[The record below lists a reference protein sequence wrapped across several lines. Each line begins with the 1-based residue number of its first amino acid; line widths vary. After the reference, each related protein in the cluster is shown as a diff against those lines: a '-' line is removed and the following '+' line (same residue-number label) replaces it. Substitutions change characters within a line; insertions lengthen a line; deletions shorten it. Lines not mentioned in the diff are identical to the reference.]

1 MARLTGAE
9 AEALVAASCA
19 VARPLALKPDRYE
32 TSLAALLAAL
42 GEKPSLPSLT
52 LAIDLSVLM
61 NGDRLE
67 PLGPQT
73 VPGPL
78 KDAMRV
84 YEDHVLA
91 RLVAD
96 RRWTA
101 ITEAVAAAPK
111 DLRATAVGLLAGQLV
126 SRLERTG
133 EAKALNGPGVSQAV
147 VRRMAQRPA
156 DDVIQSGRTAL
167 QESPGTVELM
177 IQGFEALA
185 RAARRSKELL
195 TDAEV
200 FLLENVAA
208 LKGLGPRVTL
218 AQLAEVAQQ
227 VEDRLPVRMKT
238 SLSEGD
244 APTQLEE
251 ESAFPVGG
259 FSSISTVGSL
269 ENLVTSELIY
279 MDDPADPAAERP
291 DQFDIRFVEG
301 ELLYYARDESVAVRR
316 RRTLVLVFDASLDA
330 CRVQDEGERTQ
341 RMMFAL
347 GAGAAMVRR
356 LATWLEAEAVSFDLV
371 FTGANRRESPLKEE
385 MGVMGLL
392 LREWRERGQVELR
405 ESASLEEAVESAR
418 DLHRGRVQVV
428 VFGGPNVSSE
438 DADAVVVAS
447 DHGPAWGAVAEDR
460 PKGAGRA
467 SDAWAQVAR
476 EILEMLLGARSA
488 LRRQEVSSAEPRPQG
503 RAG

>member
-1 MARLTGAE
+1 MARLSSAE
-9 AEALVAASCA
+9 AEALLAASCA
-19 VARPLALKPDRYE
+19 VARPLALKGDRYE
-32 TSLAALLAAL
+32 VSLNALLAAL

-67 PLGPQT
+67 PLNAIPA
-73 VPGPL
+73 PL

-101 ITEAVAAAPK
+101 IIEAVAAAPK
-111 DLRATAVGLLAGQLV
+111 DLKAAAVGLLAGQLV

-133 EAKALNGPGVSQAV
+133 EGKALNGPGVSQAV
-147 VRRMAQRPA
+147 IRRVAQRPA
-156 DDVIQSGRTAL
+156 DEVIQNGRAVL
-167 QESPGTVELM
+167 QESPATVELM
-177 IQGFEALA
+177 VQGFEGLA

-259 FSSISTVGSL
+259 FSSISNVGSL

-279 MDDPADPAAERP
+279 MDDPADPSAERP

-316 RRTLVLVFDASLDA
+316 RRTLVLVFDGSLDG
-330 CRVQDEGERTQ
+330 CRVQDPGERTQ
-341 RMMFAL
+341 RLMFAL

-356 LATWLEAEAVSFDLV
+356 LAAWLEAEAVSFDLV
-371 FTGANRRESPLKEE
+371 FTGAHRRDSPLKEE

-392 LREWRERGQVELR
+392 LREWRERGQVQLR
-405 ESASLEEAVESAR
+405 EAASLEDAVTSAR
-418 DLHRGRVQVV
+418 GFHKGRLQVV
-428 VFGGPNVSSE
+428 VFGGPKVKAE
-438 DADAVVVAS
+438 GVDAVVLATEQ
-447 DHGPAWGAVAEDR
+447 GPAWGVGGEGPR
-460 PKGAGRA
+460 VSGRA
-467 SDAWAQVAR
+467 RDAWAQVAR
-476 EILEMLLGARSA
+476 EILETLLGARSA
-488 LRRQEVSSAEPRPQG
+488 LRRQEVSSSEPRAQG
-503 RAG
+503 RIG

>member
-1 MARLTGAE
+1 MARLTSAQAE
-9 AEALVAASCA
+9 GFLAASCA
-19 VARPLALKPDRYE
+19 MARPLALKGDRYE
-32 TSLAALLAAL
+32 LSINAVLAAL

-52 LAIDLSVLM
+52 LAIDLTVLM

-67 PLGPQT
+67 PLSPTGIPT
-73 VPGPL
+73 AM
-78 KDAMRV
+78 KDAMRA

-101 ITEAVAAAPK
+101 ITEAFAAAPH
-111 DLRATAVGLLAGQLV
+111 DLKAAAVGLLSSQLV

-147 VRRMAQRPA
+147 VRRSAQRPA
-156 DDVIQSGRTAL
+156 EEVLAQGWAAL
-167 QESPGTVELM
+167 HENPEVVDAM
-177 IQGFEALA
+177 VQGFEALA

-208 LKGLGPRVTL
+208 LRGLGPRVTM
-218 AQLAEVAQQ
+218 AQLAEIAQQ

-238 SLSEGD
+238 SVSEGE

-279 MDDPADPAAERP
+279 MDDPADPKAERP
-291 DQFDIRFVEG
+291 DQFDVRFVEG

-316 RRTLVLVFDASLDA
+316 RRTLVLVFDGSLDSV
-330 CRVQDEGERTQ
+330 RVQDEGERTQ
-341 RMMFAL
+341 RIMFAL

-356 LATWLEAEAVSFDLV
+356 LAAWLESEAVSFDLV
-371 FTGANRRESPLKEE
+371 FTGAHRRDSPLKEE
-385 MGVMGLL
+385 MNVMGLL
-392 LREWRERGQVELR
+392 LREFRERGQLDLR
-405 ESASLEEAVESAR
+405 EAASLDDAIATAR
-418 DLHRGRVQVV
+418 EFHKGRVQVV
-428 VFGGPNVSSE
+428 VIGGPKVKAE
-438 DADAVVVAS
+438 GVDAVLAATE
-447 DHGPAWGAVAEDR
+447 HGPQWGVPTEDE
-460 PKGAGRA
+460 KTKGRA
-467 SDAWAQVAR
+467 RDTWAVVAR
-476 EILEMLLGARSA
+476 EVLEMLLGARSA
-488 LRRQEVSSAEPRPQG
+488 LRRQEVASAEPRVARP
-503 RAG
+503 

>member
-1 MARLTGAE
+1 MARLTSAE
-9 AEALVAASCA
+9 AEALLAASCA
-19 VARPLALKPDRYE
+19 VARPLALKGDRYE
-32 TSLAALLAAL
+32 VALNAVLAAL

-67 PLGPQT
+67 PLGPQA

-111 DLRATAVGLLAGQLV
+111 DLKPVAVGLLAGQLV

-133 EAKALNGPGVSQAV
+133 EAKALNGPGVSQAI
-147 VRRMAQRPA
+147 VRRIAQRPA
-156 DDVIQSGRTAL
+156 DEVIQHGRVVLHENPAI
-167 QESPGTVELM
+167 VELM
-177 IQGFEALA
+177 IQGFESLA

-218 AQLAEVAQQ
+218 AQLAEVAQE

-291 DQFDIRFVEG
+291 DQFDVRFVEG

-316 RRTLVLVFDASLDA
+316 RRTLVLVFDGSLDA
-330 CRVQDEGERTQ
+330 CRVQDPGERTQ
-341 RMMFAL
+341 RLMFAL

-356 LATWLEAEAVSFDLV
+356 LAAWLEAEAVSFDLV
-371 FTGANRRESPLKEE
+371 FTGANRREAPLKEE
-385 MGVMGLL
+385 QGVLGLL
-392 LREWRERGQVELR
+392 LREWRERGQLELR
-405 ESASLEEAVESAR
+405 EVPSLEEAVAGAR
-418 DLHRGRVQVV
+418 AAHKGRVQVV
-428 VFGGPNVSSE
+428 VFGGPRVRCE
-438 DADAVVVAS
+438 GADAVVAAS
-447 DHGPAWGAVAEDR
+447 EQGPVWAAGEDR
-460 PKGAGRA
+460 PKLPGRA
-467 SDAWAQVAR
+467 RDAWAQVAR
-476 EILEMLLGARSA
+476 EILETLLGARSA
-488 LRRQEVSSAEPRPQG
+488 LRRQEVASSEPRAPG

>member
-1 MARLTGAE
+1 MARLTSVE
-9 AEALVAASCA
+9 AEALLAASCA
-19 VARPLALKPDRYE
+19 MARPLALTGERFE
-32 TSLAALLAAL
+32 AALAALLAAL

-52 LAIDLSVLM
+52 FALDLSVLM

-67 PLGPQT
+67 PLPANL
-73 VPGPL
+73 VPAAL

-111 DLRATAVGLLAGQLV
+111 DLKATAVGLLAGQLV
-126 SRLERTG
+126 ARLERTG
-133 EAKALNGPGVSQAV
+133 DASALSGPGVSQAV

-156 DDVIQSGRTAL
+156 DDVVNAGRVAL
-167 QESPGTVELM
+167 QESEAIVALM
-177 IQGFEALA
+177 GQGFEAMA

-195 TDAEV
+195 SDAEV

-227 VEDRLPVRMKT
+227 LEDRLPVRMKT

-279 MDDPADPAAERP
+279 MDDPADPLGERP

-341 RMMFAL
+341 RLMFAL

-356 LATWLEAEAVSFDLV
+356 LAAWLEAEAVRFDLV
-371 FTGANRRESPLKEE
+371 FTGAHRRDSPLKEE
-385 MGVMGLL
+385 LGVMSLL
-392 LREWRERGQVELR
+392 LREWRERGQLEVR
-405 ESASLEEAVESAR
+405 EAASLEEAVANAR
-418 DLHRGRVQVV
+418 GFHKGRVQVV
-428 VFGGPNVSSE
+428 VFGGPKVKAE
-438 DADAVVVAS
+438 GADAVVAAGE
-447 DHGPAWGAVAEDR
+447 HGPQWNAPAS
-460 PKGAGRA
+460 KSAGRA
-467 SDAWAQVAR
+467 VDAWAQVAR
-476 EILEMLLGARSA
+476 ELLELLLGARSA
-488 LRRQEVSSAEPRPQG
+488 LRRQEVASAEPRAG
-503 RAG
+503 R

>member
-1 MARLTGAE
+1 MPRLTSAD
-9 AEALVAASCA
+9 AEALLAASCA
-19 VARPLALKPDRYE
+19 VARPNALKGDRWE
-32 TSLAALLAAL
+32 TSLTAVLAAL

-52 LAIDLSVLM
+52 FAIDLAFLM
-61 NGDRLE
+61 GGDRLE
-67 PLGPQT
+67 PLPASA
-73 VPGPL
+73 VPAPL
-78 KDAMRV
+78 KDAVRV

-101 ITEAVAAAPK
+101 VTEAMAACPK
-111 DLRATAVGLLAGQLV
+111 DLKATAAGLLCGQLI
-126 SRLERTG
+126 SRFERTG
-133 EAKALNGPGVSQAV
+133 EAKALNGPGVSQAI
-147 VRRMAQRPA
+147 VRRVMQRVSDEVMAA
-156 DDVIQSGRTAL
+156 GRTAL
-167 QESPGTVELM
+167 QENEGTIALM
-177 IQGFEALA
+177 VDGFEAMA

-218 AQLAEVAQQ
+218 AQLAEVAQE

-238 SLSEGD
+238 AMSEGET
-244 APTQLEE
+244 PTQLEE

-279 MDDPADPAAERP
+279 MDDPADPKAERP
-291 DQFDIRFVEG
+291 DQFDVRFVEG

-330 CRVQDEGERTQ
+330 CRVQDPGERTQ

-356 LATWLEAEAVSFDLV
+356 LAAWLEAEAVSFDLV
-371 FTGANRRESPLKEE
+371 FTGAHRRDSPLKEE
-385 MGVMGLL
+385 LGVMGLL
-392 LREWRERGQVELR
+392 LREWRERGQLELR
-405 ESASLEEAVESAR
+405 EAASTDEAVATAR
-418 DLHRGRVQVV
+418 EFHKGRVQVV
-428 VFGGPNVSSE
+428 VLGGPRV
-438 DADAVVVAS
+438 AAAQVDAVIQATEA
-447 DHGPAWGAVAEDR
+447 GPNAGLGAA
-460 PKGAGRA
+460 PGRA
-467 SDAWAQVAR
+467 RDAWALVAR

-488 LRRQEVSSAEPRPQG
+488 LRRQEVASLEPRAV
-503 RAG
+503 RT

>member
-1 MARLTGAE
+1 MARLTSAQAE
-9 AEALVAASCA
+9 SFLAASCA
-19 VARPLALKPDRYE
+19 MARPLALKGDRYE
-32 TSLAALLAAL
+32 LSINAVLAAL

-52 LAIDLSVLM
+52 LAIDLTVLM

-67 PLGPQT
+67 PLNPMSI
-73 VPGPL
+73 PSAM

-101 ITEAVAAAPK
+101 ITEAVAAAPR
-111 DLRATAVGLLAGQLV
+111 DLKAAAVGLLAAQLV

-147 VRRMAQRPA
+147 VRRCAQRPA
-156 DDVIQSGRTAL
+156 DEVVAQGWAAL
-167 QESPGTVELM
+167 HESPEIVEAM
-177 IQGFEALA
+177 VQGFESLA

-208 LKGLGPRVTL
+208 LRGLGPRVTM
-218 AQLAEVAQQ
+218 AQLAEIAQQ

-238 SLSEGD
+238 SVSEGE

-291 DQFDIRFVEG
+291 DQFDVRFVEG

-316 RRTLVLVFDASLDA
+316 RRTLVLVFDGSLDTV
-330 CRVQDEGERTQ
+330 RVQDEGERSQ
-341 RMMFAL
+341 RIMFAL

-356 LATWLEAEAVSFDLV
+356 LAAWLESEAVSFDLV
-371 FTGANRRESPLKEE
+371 FTGAHRRESPLNEE
-385 MGVMGLL
+385 MNVMGLL
-392 LREWRERGQVELR
+392 LREFRERGQLDLR
-405 ESASLEEAVESAR
+405 EAASLDDAIETAR
-418 DLHRGRVQVV
+418 EFHKGRVQVV
-428 VFGGPNVSSE
+428 VIGGPKVKAE
-438 DADAVVVAS
+438 GVDAVIAATEQ
-447 DHGPAWGAVAEDR
+447 GPTWGLPLES
-460 PKGAGRA
+460 KGRA
-467 SDAWAQVAR
+467 RDAWATVAR
-476 EILEMLLGARSA
+476 EVLEALLGARSA
-488 LRRQEVSSAEPRPQG
+488 LRRQEVASAEPRAARP
-503 RAG
+503 

>member
-1 MARLTGAE
+1 MSRLTSAQ
-9 AEALVAASCA
+9 AEALLAASCA
-19 VARPLALKPDRYE
+19 VARPQALKGDRYE
-32 TSLAALLAAL
+32 LSLGAVLAAL

-52 LAIDLSVLM
+52 LAMDLAVLM
-61 NGDRLE
+61 TGDRLE
-67 PLGPQT
+67 PMPAGT
-73 VPGPL
+73 VPAGL

-111 DLRATAVGLLAGQLV
+111 DLKAAAVGLLAGQLV

-147 VRRMAQRPA
+147 VRRLGQRPA
-156 DDVIQSGRTAL
+156 DEVAAQGRLVLHENA
-167 QESPGTVELM
+167 EISELLVH
-177 IQGFEALA
+177 GFEALA

-259 FSSISTVGSL
+259 FSSISNVGTL

-291 DQFDIRFVEG
+291 DLFDVRFVEG

-316 RRTLVLVFDASLDA
+316 RRTLVLVFDGSLDG
-330 CRVQDEGERTQ
+330 CRVQDPGERTQ
-341 RMMFAL
+341 RLMFAL

-356 LATWLEAEAVSFDLV
+356 LAAWLEAEAVTFDLV
-371 FTGANRRESPLKEE
+371 FAGAHGRDSPLKEE

-405 ESASLEEAVESAR
+405 EAASLEEAVVSAR
-418 DLHRGRVQVV
+418 EFHKGRVQVV
-428 VFGGPNVSSE
+428 VIGGPKLKAEGVE
-438 DADAVVVAS
+438 AVVTAS
-447 DHGPAWGAVAEDR
+447 EQGPAWSLGGEER
-460 PKGAGRA
+460 PPVSGRA
-467 SDAWAQVAR
+467 RDGWAQIAR

-488 LRRQEVSSAEPRPQG
+488 LRRQEVASAEPRAAAK
-503 RAG
+503 RA

>member
-1 MARLTGAE
+1 MARLTSAE
-9 AEALVAASCA
+9 AEAFLAASCA
-19 VARPLALKPDRYE
+19 MARPLALKPERFE
-32 TSLAALLAAL
+32 LALNALLAAL

-52 LAIDLSVLM
+52 LVVDLSVLM
-61 NGDRLE
+61 SGDRLE
-67 PLGPQT
+67 PLPAGS
-73 VPGPL
+73 VPAGL

-111 DLRATAVGLLAGQLV
+111 DLKAAAIGLLAGELLT
-126 SRLERTG
+126 RFERT
-133 EAKALNGPGVSQAV
+133 AADSKALSFAGVSQAV
-147 VRRMAQRPA
+147 VRRVAQRPA
-156 DDVIQSGRTAL
+156 DEVVQAGRVAL
-167 QESPGTVELM
+167 HESPQTVALLAE
-177 IQGFEALA
+177 GFEALA

-218 AQLAEVAQQ
+218 TQLAQVAQQ
-227 VEDRLPVRMKT
+227 IEDRLPVRMKT
-238 SLSEGD
+238 SQSEGD

-279 MDDPADPAAERP
+279 MDDPDDPTAERP
-291 DQFDIRFVEG
+291 DQFDVRFVEG

-316 RRTLVLVFDASLDA
+316 RRTVVLVFDVSLDA
-330 CRVQDEGERTQ
+330 SRVQDPGERTQ

-356 LATWLEAEAVSFDLV
+356 LASWLEAEAVSFDLV
-371 FTGANRRESPLKEE
+371 FTGAHRRESPLKEE
-385 MGVMGLL
+385 LGVMGLL
-392 LREWRERGQVELR
+392 LREWRERGQVQLR
-405 ESASLEEAVESAR
+405 EAATAEEALQTAR
-418 DLHRGRVQVV
+418 EYYRGRLQTV
-428 VFGGPNVSSE
+428 VFGGPKLRLEGVDATVTASE
-438 DADAVVVAS
+438 Q
-447 DHGPAWGAVAEDR
+447 GPAWTPAGGDER
-460 PKGAGRA
+460 PRVPGRA
-467 SDAWAQVAR
+467 RDGWAQVSR
-476 EILEMLLGARSA
+476 EILEMLLGARAA
-488 LRRQEVSSAEPRPQG
+488 LRRQEVASSEPR
-503 RAG
+503 AGSR

>member
-1 MARLTGAE
+1 MARLTSAE
-9 AEALVAASCA
+9 AEALLAASCA
-19 VARPLALKPDRYE
+19 VARPLALKGDRWE
-32 TSLAALLAAL
+32 LSLTSLLAAL

-52 LAIDLSVLM
+52 FAIDLSLLM
-61 NGDRLE
+61 GGDRLE
-67 PLGPQT
+67 PLPAHA
-73 VPGPL
+73 VPAAL
-78 KDAMRV
+78 RDAVRV

-111 DLRATAVGLLAGQLV
+111 DLKATAVGLLCGQLV
-126 SRLERTG
+126 GRFERTG

-147 VRRMAQRPA
+147 VRRALQRPP
-156 DDVIQSGRTAL
+156 DEVIAAGRLAL
-167 QESPGTVELM
+167 QESEGTLALM
-177 IQGFEALA
+177 VDGFEAMA

-279 MDDPADPAAERP
+279 MDDPADPKAERP
-291 DQFDIRFVEG
+291 DQFDVRFVEG

-316 RRTLVLVFDASLDA
+316 RRTLVLVFDGSLDA
-330 CRVQDEGERTQ
+330 CRVQDPGERTQ

-356 LATWLEAEAVSFDLV
+356 LAAWLESEAVSFDLV
-371 FTGANRRESPLKEE
+371 FTGAHRRDSPLKEE
-385 MGVMGLL
+385 LGVMALL
-392 LREWRERGQVELR
+392 LREWRERGQLELR
-405 ESASLEEAVESAR
+405 EAATIEEAIASAR
-418 DLHRGRVQVV
+418 DFHKGRVQAVV
-428 VFGGPNVSSE
+428 LGGPKVAAVG
-438 DADAVVVAS
+438 ADAVIAATDQGPS
-447 DHGPAWGAVAEDR
+447 WGYGPA
-460 PKGAGRA
+460 PGRA
-467 SDAWAQVAR
+467 RDAWAQVAR

-488 LRRQEVSSAEPRPQG
+488 LRRQEVASLEPRKT
-503 RAG
+503 A